1 MATVDLSVAPAA
13 APVDLGTLEGL
24 PRRLALTLAEL
35 RHLAGLA
42 GDAPLP
48 FDVTAPKVGSSLD
61 DRLGQSRTSIE
72 DQAYIEA
79 LAALHEPT
87 DSLVKRG
94 LVVDGVAD
102 AGVLGAI
109 GLLAKPSLAVDLDV
123 TVDGSRA
130 TAWHRHTGTAV
141 ATLATADGL
150 VFELAWFEPSQW
162 AGELARVAAVPDDFE
177 LDSSQVPALVDLP
190 YELID
195 GAGEALRTQR
205 GDLVPVIV
213 AAHFGQVIDGDGKPV
228 ADGLVGPMISALL
241 SETRGRLRGLAADVS
256 EEGAPVVGVVSWIL
270 LEDGWRS
277 LRAHQSGDERRVEVR
292 RVEPSDLGSL
302 LAPVLAEVTA

>member
-1 MATVDLSVAPAA
+1 MATVDLSAAPATPPA
-13 APVDLGTLEGL
+13 DFGTLEGL

-61 DRLGQSRTSIE
+61 DRLGQSRASLE
-72 DQAYIEA
+72 DQAYVEA

-87 DSLVKRG
+87 DSLIKRG
-94 LVVDGVAD
+94 LIADGVAD
-102 AGVLGAI
+102 PGVLGAI

-123 TVDGSRA
+123 TVDGTRA
-130 TAWHRHTGTAV
+130 KAWHRHTGSAV

-150 VFELAWFEPSQW
+150 VFELAWFEPAQW
-162 AGELARVAAVPDDFE
+162 AGELARVAAVPEDIE
-177 LDSSQVPALVDLP
+177 LDASQVPGLVDLP

-195 GAGEALRTQR
+195 GAGEALRTHR
-205 GDLVPVIV
+205 GDLLPVIV
-213 AAHFGQVIDGDGKPV
+213 AAHSGQVVDGDGKPV
-228 ADGLVGPMISALL
+228 ADGLVGPRISALL
-241 SETRGRLRGLAADVS
+241 SETRGRLRGMAADVA
-256 EEGAPVVGVVSWIL
+256 EEGAPIVGVVSWIL

-277 LRAHQSGDERRVEVR
+277 LRAHQAGADRRVEVR

-302 LAPVLAEVTA
+302 LAPVLVEVAS